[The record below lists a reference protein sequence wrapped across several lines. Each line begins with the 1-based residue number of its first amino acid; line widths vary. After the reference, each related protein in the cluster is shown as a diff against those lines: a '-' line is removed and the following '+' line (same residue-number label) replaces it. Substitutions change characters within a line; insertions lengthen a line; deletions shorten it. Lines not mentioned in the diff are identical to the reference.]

1 MNMSLAGRE
10 RGARKTPTLMTQD
23 HKIALAK
30 LVRENKN
37 VLVGKFSPSV
47 TQKKRDQKWTEIF
60 THLTELGAVFEDV
73 SSLRFTAYPNLSKAT
88 KKKRDL
94 AKSTGQGPPNYSEL
108 DEIILDIIG
117 RDSAAATGIAGA
129 TENDDV
135 NFGEE
140 NEESRQSSSILD
152 ETSESL
158 FGSSIASSV
167 PGTSGGGSFTVPR
180 SVFAVRSRPLLPP
193 VPRTNTS
200 SPIHEEMDV
209 TIDAAA
215 QNNQQTGT
223 NPKKRPRGPLTSL
236 LVDERF
242 KELKVQKLELE
253 IELMRVQIEESRRRG
268 EAEKERAEFYRKA
281 GLSLENS
288 YNLEINREFNVRL

>member
-1 MNMSLAGRE
+1 MSQAGRSQ
-10 RGARKTPTLMTQD
+10 GARKTPTMMTHD
-23 HKIALAK
+23 HKIILAK
-30 LVRENKN
+30 FVRDNKG

-47 TQKKRDQKWTEIF
+47 TQKARDKKWTEIF

-73 SSLRFTAYPNLSKAT
+73 SSLRFTAYRNLSKAT

-94 AKSTGQGPPNYSEL
+94 AKSTGQGPPNYNEL

-129 TENDDV
+129 TEDDDV

-140 NEESRQSSSILD
+140 NDELRSSSILD
-152 ETSESL
+152 ETSESV
-158 FGSSIASSV
+158 FSSSIASSV

-253 IELMRVQIEESRRRG
+253 IELMRVQIEESRRRA
-268 EAEKERAEFYRKA
+268 EAEKERAEFYQKA